1 MKKKFRAKVMF
12 KRNNCERQKQGKVA
26 FEDVFAMQCEAQVR
40 DLCKRK
46 YNKSSKALPSGG
58 M

>member
-26 FEDVFAMQCEAQVR
+26 IQRCV
-40 DLCKRK
+40 
-46 YNKSSKALPSGG
+46 
-58 M
+58 